1 MITAVIGRQ
10 FLAAYNAAHGL
21 RLSVT
26 EYFEERFIPLF
37 FDHPKYVMHGGNS
50 RLSNPPFK
58 KGQYP
63 EAPERSRRIGEWL
76 AFMQRDP
83 AGSSPVGFPST
94 DLLATTSGQ
103 VSGAL
108 MPITSEEAMLS
119 WVGGALGVGVQGALS
134 LLIPVDAVLL
144 AIEAGWHRYRQLLT
158 DQPELRPNQVNTW
171 NGQWLGHY
179 TTALGDPAT
188 TVMPTD
194 TFSVD
199 KGIMSV
205 ETAPW
210 PAVLLAL
217 GKILPADARTLTVY
231 VYNLGQTN
239 TTVGFVPVDL
249 SGIRGLGALYRKLF
263 GESEYNTNR
272 AYIDAT
278 LGSGFGFRRAC
289 QAGAIGI
296 YALQPKGL
304 RGIMPQAGAGK
315 ENKLPTWK
323 KDDQTL
329 RVQFHIYQTWLLAM
343 LDKPDLWEESE
354 KAARLLLAYES
365 GAGKLKA
372 NRSNDVLAVL
382 KAATKHQ
389 FLQALEPIIRASESP
404 AEAVALARSIHYL
417 PEDNI
422 KYYITLIRLRYAELD
437 R

>member
-1 MITAVIGRQ
+1 
-10 FLAAYNAAHGL
+10 
-21 RLSVT
+21 
-26 EYFEERFIPLF
+26 
-37 FDHPKYVMHGGNS
+37 
-50 RLSNPPFK
+50 
-58 KGQYP
+58 
-63 EAPERSRRIGEWL
+63 
-76 AFMQRDP
+76 
-83 AGSSPVGFPST
+83 
-94 DLLATTSGQ
+94 
-103 VSGAL
+103 
-108 MPITSEEAMLS
+108 MLS